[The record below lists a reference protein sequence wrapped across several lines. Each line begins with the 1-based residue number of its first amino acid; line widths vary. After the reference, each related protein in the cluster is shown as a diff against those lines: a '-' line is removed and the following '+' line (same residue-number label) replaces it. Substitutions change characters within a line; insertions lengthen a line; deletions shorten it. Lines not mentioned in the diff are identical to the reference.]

1 MIETLRTIINKLD
14 ESFNEKDLLKYDLTF
29 ESGYNTFGYSIL
41 DIEKNKFIGL
51 GFYRNSISGVMNSLP
66 WLTGHFHSVK
76 GIVANSRFTLIPE
89 ALYLEN
95 EKENYFNFVH
105 ERDSGEVVHSDR
117 LQHLGVYS
125 VYGVPAHF
133 SKEIDKFF
141 SQAILRHISSV
152 LISNIWMNVKN
163 MSGRKAFL
171 NLRDAQFDLLVFEG
185 NQLKYCNVFHYLTVE
200 DIAYYVIFAFEQL
213 SLNPEEV
220 SLVLMGNGDR
230 FSPVYDLL
238 FRYIRNIEF
247 ASRNEGLNYSYLFND
262 IPEHAYFTLLNQ
274 T

>member
-185 NQLKYCNVFHYLTVE
+185 NQLKYCNVF
-200 DIAYYVIFAFEQL
+200 AFEQL